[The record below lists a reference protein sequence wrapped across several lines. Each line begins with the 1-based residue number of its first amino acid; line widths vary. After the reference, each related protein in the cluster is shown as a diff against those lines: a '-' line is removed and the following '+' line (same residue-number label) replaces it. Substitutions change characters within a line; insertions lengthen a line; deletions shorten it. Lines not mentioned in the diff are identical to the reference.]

1 MACIRPTLLALAL
14 AAALPAAAQTN
25 AELLRE
31 LQTLRE
37 RVGELERRLEPA
49 RPPAAG
55 QWGMTPEQAAELS
68 RLTVRTEAIE
78 DSFIAQGLR
87 GLTISGYADIAFLW
101 NQRQH
106 RAGFQ
111 FLNRQADGF
120 FYDTSYIGSVNLRLV
135 KETDG
140 GTLWTLSLSPN
151 RSPGAVVDG
160 QSIVEEASVSV
171 PLADLQTRL
180 FAGQVPDWSGYE
192 YLQPTLN
199 PLITNNLLFTFTLP
213 TMYTGVGVDLTR
225 GNWQLRTMLAN
236 VNETIA
242 RARSRAPALVY
253 RVDHTLG
260 EFSGWGFAGLHGR
273 TTNFNLCLDAGCE
286 AFRKSTTHLFEVDGW
301 YARGDLTLGGQI
313 GVGMQREAAIIPA
326 ADGSLRDAR
335 WWGVS
340 GLVGWNFTP
349 RLQGLLRADYLH
361 NRRHGGGLF
370 TYTGYWPDAG
380 TGGLAGDHRN
390 GIGPDATLGCESSD
404 PALLPAGCE
413 RGANRYALS
422 LGLRYLLNEHTTLKA
437 EYRLD
442 GATERVFY
450 DVRSGRFLQRNQL
463 LAASVVVAF

>member
-1 MACIRPTLLALAL
+1 MNRIRPTLLALAL
-14 AAALPAAAQTN
+14 AAAFPAWAQTN

-37 RVGELERRLEPA
+37 RVGELERRLEQA

-55 QWGMTPEQAAELS
+55 QWGMTPEQAAELN
-68 RLTVRTEAIE
+68 RLAVRTEAIE
-78 DSFIAQGLR
+78 DGFIAQGLR
-87 GLTISGYADIAFLW
+87 GLTISGYADAAFVW

-111 FLNRQADGF
+111 FLNPQGDGF
-120 FYDTSYIGSVNLRLV
+120 FYDTSYIGTVNLRLV
-135 KETDG
+135 KEMDG
-140 GTLWTLSLSPN
+140 GTVWTLSLSPN
-151 RSPGAVVDG
+151 RAPGAVVDG

-171 PLADLQTRL
+171 PLTDLQTRL
-180 FAGQVPDWSGYE
+180 IVGQVPDWSGYE

-213 TMYTGVGVDLTR
+213 TMYTGAGLDLTR
-225 GNWQLRTMLAN
+225 GNWQVRTMLAN

-242 RARSRAPALVY
+242 RARSRSPVLVY

-273 TTNFNLCLDAGCE
+273 TTNFNLETAEGY
-286 AFRKSTTHLFEVDGW
+286 RKSTTHLFEVDGW
-301 YARGDLTLGGQI
+301 YARGNLTLGGQV
-313 GVGMQREAAIIPA
+313 GVGLQRQAAIIPA

-349 RLQGLLRADYLH
+349 RLQGLVRADYLH
-361 NRRHGGGLF
+361 NRSHGGGLF
-370 TYTGYWPDAG
+370 GYTSADG
-380 TGGLAGDHRN
+380 RN
-390 GIGPDATLGCESSD
+390 GIGPDGTLDCSD
-404 PALLPAGCE
+404 PAALPAECH

-442 GATERVFY
+442 GATERVFH
-450 DVRSGRFLQRNQL
+450 DVRSGGFLERNQL